1 MDPLHDPSH
10 SVARRHIQDHAS
22 AESLEPHWGYADRV
36 VPCVNDAG
44 SCEYLDAVY
53 GGHDVGMIFMGAMW
67 LSFAA
72 VIALWGAFY
81 WSSKKRRQERRNAI
95 QSAEQARSVSTE
107 GTATRLKRA
116 AMASIRRYLL
126 PEAFFPFGR
135 ASRLQVLILG
145 ILAAYLTIYTFA
157 GITYNTWITPVAD
170 SPGVYNTRTSIGP
183 WSDRIGVIAYA
194 LTPLSILLS
203 TRESF
208 LSAVT
213 GVPYQNFNFLHRWL
227 GYIIVVQSSLHT
239 IGWCIIEIR
248 LYQPQPTVAEEW
260 VKQLYIIWGIVAMI
274 LLLILY
280 ALSLPP
286 VIRLTGYEF
295 FRKSHY
301 VLAMVYIGACI
312 GHWEQLH
319 CFLTPA
325 IAIWFLDRIARA
337 VRTYVLHSN
346 SASGKWIT
354 PARADA
360 RLFGNGADGDIVR
373 LDFELRSDAWHI
385 GQHFYLTFTQGSIWQ
400 SHPMTPL
407 SRPSAK
413 DGLVTHSYV
422 FRAKSGE
429 TKKIADLVG
438 RNLNVQSEDEK
449 KCCGGDRAPSSEV
462 GVVLTG
468 PYGSCLMD
476 DLAPNSNVLCVAGG
490 TGITYSLP
498 VLLHLADSDLG
509 DRKVELIWVM
519 RRASDIQ
526 WVEPELRALKANQRI
541 LVRVF
546 VTREEG
552 TDVTSSGGSSGSLTE
567 DAIEKEVGP
576 VKGPAGTRVS
586 FIGGA
591 GRDETFRH
599 PDLDKEVKA
608 FVEDTSS
615 GPTVVFGSGPV
626 GMITDLRKVVS
637 GLNSGDK
644 VWKGEERYDVALCYD
659 ERLER

>member
-1 MDPLHDPSH
+1 M
-10 SVARRHIQDHAS
+10 VRRYHIQDLDA

-53 GGHDVGMIFMGAMW
+53 GDHDVGMIMMGAMW

-72 VIALWGAFY
+72 VIAIWGAFY
-81 WSSKKRRQERRNAI
+81 WSSKKRQRERRRDAVN
-95 QSAEQARSVSTE
+95 SAEKSRPVAVE
-107 GTATRLKRA
+107 GTARRLKRA
-116 AMASIRRYLL
+116 ATASMRRYLL

-145 ILAAYLTIYTFA
+145 ILTAYLTIYTFA
-157 GITYNTWITPVAD
+157 GITYKTWITPVAD
-170 SPGVYNTRTSIGP
+170 SPGLHNTRTGLGP
-183 WSDRIGVIAYA
+183 WSDRVGVLAYA

-248 LYQPQPTVAEEW
+248 LYQPQPTVAEDW
-260 VKQLYIIWGIVAMI
+260 VRQLYIIWGIVAMI

-337 VRTYVLHSN
+337 VRTYVLHGN
-346 SASGKWIT
+346 SASGRWVT

-360 RLFGNGADGDIVR
+360 RLFADAADGDIVR
-373 LDFELRSDAWHI
+373 LDFKLRSDPWHI

-407 SRPSAK
+407 SRPSQK

-422 FRAKSGE
+422 FRAKAGE
-429 TKKIADLVG
+429 TRKIADLV
-438 RNLNVQSEDEK
+438 RKQLEALPEDEK
-449 KCCGGDRAPSSEV
+449 KCCGGNGPSAEL

-468 PYGSCLMD
+468 PYGSCLAEE
-476 DLAPNSNVLCVAGG
+476 LAPNSNVLCVAGG
-490 TGITYSLP
+490 TGITYALP

-509 DRKVELIWVM
+509 SRKVELIWAM
-519 RRASDIQ
+519 RRASDIG
-526 WVEPELRALKANQRI
+526 WVEPELRALKANPHI
-541 LVRVF
+541 VVRVF

-552 TDVTSSGGSSGSLTE
+552 RDVSSPGGSSGSLTE

-591 GRDETFRH
+591 GRNDGYRH
-599 PDLDKEVKA
+599 PDLDKEVRG

-615 GPTVVFGSGPV
+615 GPTVVFGSGPA

-637 GLNSGDK
+637 SLNSGDR